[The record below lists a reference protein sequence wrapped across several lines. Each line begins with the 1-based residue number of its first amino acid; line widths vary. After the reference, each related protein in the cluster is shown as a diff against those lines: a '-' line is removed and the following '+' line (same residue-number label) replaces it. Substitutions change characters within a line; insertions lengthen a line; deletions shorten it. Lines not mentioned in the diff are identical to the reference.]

1 MPYGAESDRAEPKG
15 PGPLDREASSVESLY
30 DHIQR
35 LSPQSESQRSLQ
47 NQTLTMALNLARTR
61 VLLFEQLDLSIPVPL
76 IVAFGVLALSDFR
89 KLRALRAQ
97 KRHRHRGLFC
107 PRFGSFQLDISNP
120 GARPLV
126 RGSASDLQ
134 RSTTR
139 RIGSARSIRKT
150 QSGRRRTC
158 LSHAVRVTPEQ
169 RLLLGLPD
177 KSNKGPR
184 PYRRRAVPSPWL
196 PPRDR
201 SSSRPA
207 ITASYSSR
215 SAMAIRIRSTPAPP
229 EVGTPAARRHSTA
242 LLRMSA
248 ACMENLRPIRT
259 GTFSGFSA

>member
-150 QSGRRRTC
+150 QISGC
-158 LSHAVRVTPEQ
+158 CSDF
-169 RLLLGLPD
+169 PD

-259 GTFSGFSA
+259 GVFSGFSA

>member
-61 VLLFEQLDLSIPVPL
+61 VLLFEQLDLSMAVPL
-76 IVAFGVLALSDFR
+76 IVALVFWLCLIFASFGLFAP
-89 KLRALRAQ
+89 KNA
-97 KRHRHRGLFC
+97 HRHRGLFC
-107 PRFGSFQLDISNP
+107 LRFGGFQRDISDP

-150 QSGRRRTC
+150 QINGRRRTC

-169 RLLLGLPD
+169 RLLLGLP
-177 KSNKGPR
+177 R
-184 PYRRRAVPSPWL
+184 
-196 PPRDR
+196 
-201 SSSRPA
+201 
-207 ITASYSSR
+207 
-215 SAMAIRIRSTPAPP
+215 
-229 EVGTPAARRHSTA
+229 
-242 LLRMSA
+242 
-248 ACMENLRPIRT
+248 
-259 GTFSGFSA
+259 